1 MYYLWSLVISIIAFA
16 LVQYSE
22 RNKDPLKYN
31 LYSVNN
37 IAIFF
42 IIYLLTTMIF
52 FIFTESSVV
61 GNSKK
66 NGMNGKNGM
75 SGGGSTI
82 TPVDPIMLRKISDP
96 VYTGFEPF
104 YDSE

>member
-1 MYYLWSLVISIIAFA
+1 MYYLWSLVISIVAFA

-31 LYSVNN
+31 LYSLNN

-52 FIFTESSVV
+52 FIFTESAVV
-61 GNSKK
+61 GNSNK
-66 NGMNGKNGM
+66 NAISGKN
-75 SGGGSTI
+75 GGGSTI

>member
-1 MYYLWSLVISIIAFA
+1 MYYLWSLVISIVAFA

-31 LYSVNN
+31 LYSLNN

-61 GNSKK
+61 GKSKK
-66 NGMNGKNGM
+66 NGMNGGA
-75 SGGGSTI
+75 STI